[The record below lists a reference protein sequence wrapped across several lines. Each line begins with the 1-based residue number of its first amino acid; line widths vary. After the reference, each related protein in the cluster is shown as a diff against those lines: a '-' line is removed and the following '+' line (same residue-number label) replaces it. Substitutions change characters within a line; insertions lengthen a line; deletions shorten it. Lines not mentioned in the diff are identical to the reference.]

1 MRNLFILALLSFL
14 PLICNAKGLSVEK
27 KETLAAIAKNDTIRL
42 WNINENHSCEL
53 AQMPKEEVEFYLEEV
68 YKNYRL
74 RYKTLVKNKDKEGIW
89 FMHHEVGNIVK
100 RVAFFEVDCDKKLM
114 KKIYNFWDDLME
126 TMWEI
131 NK

>member
-74 RYKTLVKNKDKEGIW
+74 RYKTLVKTKIKRAFGLCTTKWETSLKESLSLKS
-89 FMHHEVGNIVK
+89 IVIK
-100 RVAFFEVDCDKKLM
+100 
-114 KKIYNFWDDLME
+114 N
-126 TMWEI
+126 
-131 NK
+131 